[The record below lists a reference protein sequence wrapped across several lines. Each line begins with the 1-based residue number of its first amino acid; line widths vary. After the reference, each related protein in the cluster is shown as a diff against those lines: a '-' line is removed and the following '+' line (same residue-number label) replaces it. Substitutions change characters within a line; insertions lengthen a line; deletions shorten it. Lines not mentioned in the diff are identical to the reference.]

1 MIFYAPGFRGLFRL
15 NGSSLSGVRHLIL
28 LFTLYSMAVVKFIE
42 TCEQGHSTISLPS
55 LSGIATIAGVMLA
68 MQGSSAF
75 SRFQKGLSYALSIET
90 ASIELFRYACM
101 LFDTPET
108 AWMRAYMRRALL
120 ASILSIIVELRV
132 NASGGGSIPEALGLQ
147 VFRDA
152 IGDGLLLQKEL
163 DAGIEAEN
171 SRVQGRIARAIA
183 SETQQ
188 KISQSLLFGEAYAS
202 WRER

>member
-1 MIFYAPGFRGLFRL
+1 MIFYAPGWGVLFRL
-15 NGSSLSGVRHLIL
+15 DGSSLSGVRHLIL

-75 SRFQKGLSYALSIET
+75 SRFQKGLSYAISIET

-147 VFRDA
+147 VLRDA

-171 SRVQGRIARAIA
+171 SRVQGHIARAIA